1 MYGNRLAVLDLG
13 TNTFHLQ
20 IAEIKDN
27 AHKNLFKEKL
37 PVMIGKGGISN
48 GYITAEAQQRAIEAL
63 QYFKRQSSV
72 FKVSKI
78 IAIATSAFR
87 NANNG
92 EELAN
97 KILQETGIEVQ
108 IVDGEAEASL
118 IYDGVSLCIGD
129 LSKKHLVID
138 IGGGSVEFIIGDQ
151 TGILW
156 KKSLEIGGQRLMD
169 RFHTIDPI
177 PPQSVTE
184 LYAYLDEVLKPIYEA
199 IHNYQPEMFIGSS
212 GSFDTLDEIYRKQSD
227 SSFDIEEI
235 LSDHLPVSNYYEI
248 FDLLL
253 HKNRSERLLIPG
265 MIPLRADMIVVACCL
280 INKVIEKI
288 NTKEIMVST
297 CSLKEG
303 VIKREMASSK
313 TH

>member
-20 IAEIKDN
+20 IAEIKN
-27 AHKNLFKEKL
+27 NTHKNLFKEKL

-48 GYITAEAQQRAIEAL
+48 GYITEEAQHRAIDAL
-63 QYFKRQSSV
+63 KYFKRQSNV
-72 FKVSKI
+72 FKVGKI

-87 NANNG
+87 NAKNG
-92 EELAN
+92 HELAQ
-97 KILQETGIEVQ
+97 KILLETGIEVQ
-108 IVDGEAEASL
+108 IVDGEEEATL

-129 LSKKHLVID
+129 LSQKHLVID

-151 TGILW
+151 GGILW

-169 RFHTIDPI
+169 RFHTTDPI
-177 PPQSVTE
+177 PPQSVTD
-184 LYAYLDEVLKPIYEA
+184 LYVYLDEALAPIHHA
-199 IHNYQPEMFIGSS
+199 IQEHQPEILIGSS

-227 SSFDIEEI
+227 SNFDIEEI
-235 LSDHLPVSNYYEI
+235 LSDHMPVSNYYEI
-248 FDLLL
+248 FDQLL

-280 INKVIEKI
+280 INKVLEKI

-303 VIKREMASSK
+303 VIKREMAIQI
-313 TH
+313 H